1 MALLRAREDSE
12 PRPVTAR
19 ASSGAPARAGRQL
32 PIQNRRGSAGDHK
45 DRTTAG
51 RGSTQSHVIR
61 LHEHSTTSRNVAIPT
76 ITIQA
81 LNQSRGITCDIG
93 GRWETHPKQC
103 GPTAQTP
110 HHTQY
115 HRPHNTHSAVEKP
128 QRRRRR
134 THSAA
139 QTQRD
144 KLRRTPAPP
153 AATTPTPCS
162 TRSRFHISL
171 PGTDTPRG
179 RPGGRPLDISHQHSA
194 SSPR

>member
-81 LNQSRGITCDIG
+81 LKQSRGNYVRHWWALGNTS
-93 GRWETHPKQC
+93 ETVRSYSADSSPHSVPQAPPHETPPHALRRRK
-103 GPTAQTP
+103 PTAQATP
-110 HHTQY
+110 HTLSGTNSAGQTA
-115 HRPHNTHSAVEKP
+115 PHP
-128 QRRRRR
+128 
-134 THSAA
+134 
-139 QTQRD
+139 
-144 KLRRTPAPP
+144 RTP
-153 AATTPTPCS
+153 
-162 TRSRFHISL
+162 RSH
-171 PGTDTPRG
+171 
-179 RPGGRPLDISHQHSA
+179 HA
-194 SSPR
+194 NAM

>member
-81 LNQSRGITCDIG
+81 LNQSRGNYVRHWWALGNTS
-93 GRWETHPKQC
+93 ETVRSYSADSSPHSVPQAPPHETPPHALRRRKS
-103 GPTAQTP
+103 TAQATP
-110 HHTQY
+110 H
-115 HRPHNTHSAVEKP
+115 
-128 QRRRRR
+128 
-134 THSAA
+134 
-139 QTQRD
+139 
-144 KLRRTPAPP
+144 KLSGTNCAAPP
-153 AATTPTPCS
+153 HPPQPPRQRHVALAHGS
-162 TRSRFHISL
+162 T
-171 PGTDTPRG
+171 
-179 RPGGRPLDISHQHSA
+179 
-194 SSPR
+194 